1 MIYIIK
7 KKGLYQNKVNFSLVS
22 SCNFKMG
29 YYAFWVK
36 AKQTNL
42 TIYII
47 LTLMRRKSSIIPSTD
62 DTTHF
67 HANEECPIFRK
78 MSQTLKIIFSQFS
91 LLTMSWNISWL
102 ILNLKMFHLE
112 NGVSKVRQ
120 SGC

>member
-1 MIYIIK
+1 MIYITK

-29 YYAFWVK
+29 YCAFWVK

-62 DTTHF
+62 DITHF
-67 HANEECPIFRK
+67 HANEEFRSHNVE
-78 MSQTLKIIFSQFS
+78 MSYIQKDVPNSED
-91 LLTMSWNISWL
+91 L
-102 ILNLKMFHLE
+102 I
-112 NGVSKVRQ
+112 
-120 SGC
+120 

>member
-42 TIYII
+42 TIYKI

-67 HANEECPIFRK
+67 HANEEFRAHDVE
-78 MSQTLKIIFSQFS
+78 MSYIQKDVPNSEDHI
-91 LLTMSWNISWL
+91 
-102 ILNLKMFHLE
+102 
-112 NGVSKVRQ
+112 
-120 SGC
+120 

>member
-42 TIYII
+42 TIYIYNSYPDAPQEFNNTI
-47 LTLMRRKSSIIPSTD
+47 Y
-62 DTTHF
+62 
-67 HANEECPIFRK
+67 
-78 MSQTLKIIFSQFS
+78 
-91 LLTMSWNISWL
+91 
-102 ILNLKMFHLE
+102 
-112 NGVSKVRQ
+112 
-120 SGC
+120 